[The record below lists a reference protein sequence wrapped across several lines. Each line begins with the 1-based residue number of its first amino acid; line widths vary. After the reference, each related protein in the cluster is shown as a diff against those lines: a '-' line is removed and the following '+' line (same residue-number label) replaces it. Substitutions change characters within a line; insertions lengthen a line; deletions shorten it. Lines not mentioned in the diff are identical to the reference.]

1 MAYSEHALLQHLLG
15 HHTPTEQ
22 FGLGPQS
29 VTVSENP
36 STVGGNNGIL
46 AIFHFPVRKSIT
58 VPPRGPPWAAG
69 MCIIL
74 VMPAVP
80 KLLWATPR
88 G

>member
-36 STVGGNNGIL
+36 STVGGE
-46 AIFHFPVRKSIT
+46 
-58 VPPRGPPWAAG
+58 
-69 MCIIL
+69 
-74 VMPAVP
+74 
-80 KLLWATPR
+80 
-88 G
+88 